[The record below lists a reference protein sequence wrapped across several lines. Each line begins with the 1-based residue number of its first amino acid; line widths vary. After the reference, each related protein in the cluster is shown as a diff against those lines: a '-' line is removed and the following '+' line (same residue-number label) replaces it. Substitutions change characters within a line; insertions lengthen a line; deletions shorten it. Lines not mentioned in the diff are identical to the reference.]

1 MTTITIRNEPN
12 NVLTCFPCSLC
23 HGATEKQDYLFH
35 LPNGGIVCD
44 ECARSP
50 EAIPAR
56 LRAAA
61 DQLRERMLA
70 EIDRLNAAAA
80 HVYVTEVVPIPEDL
94 RGIDESGWQSGWG
107 YSEDDWP
114 DWMRERLHS
123 PVRAV

>member
-1 MTTITIRNEPN
+1 MEEPNIIRNEPN
-12 NVLTCFPCSLC
+12 NVLTRFPCSLC

-61 DQLRERMLA
+61 DQLRETNARRDRPAQRSRGARLRDGSRPDPRGFAGHRLIWLA
-70 EIDRLNAAAA
+70 IWLG
-80 HVYVTEVVPIPEDL
+80 L
-94 RGIDESGWQSGWG
+94 
-107 YSEDDWP
+107 
-114 DWMRERLHS
+114 
-123 PVRAV
+123 